1 METNHHYFSD
11 LVWSWINALMI
22 TTSSSISELYTKKII
37 GSKKGKARTAMPK
50 SKTVRLKIKKPRLP
64 K

>member
-1 METNHHYFSD
+1 METSDHCFSD